1 MSFRNP
7 EWQDNLLPVLRND
20 IWHGILSVITSCT
33 ISQINRLSRKTWN
46 NIWTRYNKKHNN
58 NITIVFLTL
67 IHISVEYIINLLFF
81 GCVSFFG
88 KWFQFLVE
96 WELPL
101 PLLNIITRF
110 MDILLFFNNK
120 NSQRVDVIGINSL
133 WIN

>member
-101 PLLNIITRF
+101 LNIITRF